1 MNLTTLTHRDA
12 LCLNAR
18 FTSREEA
25 IHALTQRLAA
35 LGKIS
40 STEQFLEEVYRR
52 ESLGPTALG
61 EWLAV
66 PHGKTAA
73 VKEAAFA
80 VATLSE
86 PLQWEGVDGPEAVD
100 LVVLLAIPPN
110 EAGTTHM
117 QLLTALTTRLADDEI
132 RARIQS
138 ATTPDELL
146 SALDDKGGTQPSA
159 SFSNAPT
166 IVCVTACPAGI
177 AHTYMAAEY
186 LEKAGRKLGVNVYV
200 EKQGANGIEGRLT
213 ADQLNSATACIFAAE
228 VAIKES
234 ERFNGIPALSVPVAE
249 PIRHAEALIQQAL
262 TLKRS
267 DETRT
272 VQQDTQPVKSVK
284 TELKQALLSGISF
297 AVPLIVAGG
306 TVLAVA
312 VLLSQIFGL
321 QDLFNEENSW
331 LWMYR
336 KLGGGLLGIL
346 MVPVLAAYT
355 AYSLADKP
363 ALAPGFAAGLAAN
376 MIGSGFLGAVVGG
389 LIAGYLMRWVKN
401 HLRLSSKFNGFL
413 TFYLYPVLGTLGAG
427 SLMLFVVGEPV
438 AWINNSLT
446 AWLNGLSGSNALL
459 LGAILGFMCSFD
471 LGGPVNKAAYAFC
484 LGAMANG
491 VCGPYAIFASTMK
504 AVSRVHITPHMH
516 WDREWYFTTEES
528 RILLVN
534 NMEEILCRLEQ
545 DNEYKY
551 YVLDGQ
557 TAILEDYFAV
567 KPENK
572 DRVKKQV
579 EAGKLI
585 IGPWYTQTD
594 TTIVS
599 AESIVRNLMYGMR
612 DCLAFGEPMK
622 IGYLPDSFGMSGQ
635 LPHIYNGFGIT
646 RTMFWRGC
654 SERHGTD
661 KTEFLWQSSDGS
673 EVTAQVLPL
682 GYAIGKY
689 LPADEN
695 GLRKRLDSYFD
706 VLEKASVT
714 KEILLPNGHDQMPL
728 QQNIF
733 EVMDKLGD
741 AANLLI

>member
-1 MNLTTLTHRDA
+1 MVLFYRAHWRDYKNDQVRIMMNLTTLTHRDA

-61 EWLAV
+61 EGLAV

-110 EAGTTHM
+110 EACTTHM

-491 VCGPYAIFASTMK
+491 VYGPYAIFASVKMVSAFTVTASTMLAPRLFK
-504 AVSRVHITPHMH
+504 EFEIETGKSTWLLGLAGITEGAIPMAIEDPLRVIGSFVLGSMVTGAIVGAMNIGLSTPGAGI
-516 WDREWYFTTEES
+516 FS
-528 RILLVN
+528 LFLLH
-534 NMEEILCRLEQ
+534 
-545 DNEYKY
+545 DNGAGG
-551 YVLDGQ
+551 VMAAIGWFGAALVGAAIS
-557 TAILEDYFAV
+557 TAILLIWRRHAV
-567 KPENK
+567 KHGNY
-572 DRVKKQV
+572 
-579 EAGKLI
+579 L
-585 IGPWYTQTD
+585 TD
-594 TTIVS
+594 GV
-599 AESIVRNLMYGMR
+599 
-612 DCLAFGEPMK
+612 
-622 IGYLPDSFGMSGQ
+622 
-635 LPHIYNGFGIT
+635 
-646 RTMFWRGC
+646 
-654 SERHGTD
+654 
-661 KTEFLWQSSDGS
+661 
-673 EVTAQVLPL
+673 
-682 GYAIGKY
+682 
-689 LPADEN
+689 
-695 GLRKRLDSYFD
+695 
-706 VLEKASVT
+706 
-714 KEILLPNGHDQMPL
+714 MP
-728 QQNIF
+728 
-733 EVMDKLGD
+733 
-741 AANLLI
+741 

>member
-1 MNLTTLTHRDA
+1 MVLFYRAHWRDYKNDQVRIMMNLTTLTHRDA

-61 EWLAV
+61 EGLAV

-234 ERFNGIPALSVPVAE
+234 ERFNGIPAISVPVAE

-491 VCGPYAIFASTMK
+491 VYGPYAIFASVKMVSAFTVTASTMLAPRLFK
-504 AVSRVHITPHMH
+504 EFEIETGKSTWLLGLAGITEGAIPMAIEDPLRVIGSFVLGSMVTGAIVGAMNIGLSTPGAGI
-516 WDREWYFTTEES
+516 FS
-528 RILLVN
+528 LFLLH
-534 NMEEILCRLEQ
+534 
-545 DNEYKY
+545 DNGAGG
-551 YVLDGQ
+551 VMAAIGWFGAALVGAAIS
-557 TAILEDYFAV
+557 TAILLIWRRHAV
-567 KPENK
+567 KHGNY
-572 DRVKKQV
+572 
-579 EAGKLI
+579 L
-585 IGPWYTQTD
+585 TD
-594 TTIVS
+594 GV
-599 AESIVRNLMYGMR
+599 
-612 DCLAFGEPMK
+612 
-622 IGYLPDSFGMSGQ
+622 
-635 LPHIYNGFGIT
+635 
-646 RTMFWRGC
+646 
-654 SERHGTD
+654 
-661 KTEFLWQSSDGS
+661 
-673 EVTAQVLPL
+673 
-682 GYAIGKY
+682 
-689 LPADEN
+689 
-695 GLRKRLDSYFD
+695 
-706 VLEKASVT
+706 
-714 KEILLPNGHDQMPL
+714 MP
-728 QQNIF
+728 
-733 EVMDKLGD
+733 
-741 AANLLI
+741 

>member
-1 MNLTTLTHRDA
+1 MVLFYRAHWRDYKNDQVRIMMNLTTLTHRDA

-61 EWLAV
+61 EGLAV

-249 PIRHAEALIQQAL
+249 PIRHAEALMQQAL

-376 MIGSGFLGAVVGG
+376 MIGSGFLGEVVGG

-491 VCGPYAIFASTMK
+491 VYGPYAIFASVKMVSAFTVTASTMLAPRLFK
-504 AVSRVHITPHMH
+504 EFEIETGKSTWLLGLAGITEGAIPMAIEDPLRVIGSFVLGSMVTGAIVGAMNIGLSTPGAGI
-516 WDREWYFTTEES
+516 FS
-528 RILLVN
+528 LFLLH
-534 NMEEILCRLEQ
+534 
-545 DNEYKY
+545 DNGAGG
-551 YVLDGQ
+551 VMAAIGWFGAALVGAAIS
-557 TAILEDYFAV
+557 TAILLIWRRHAV
-567 KPENK
+567 KHGNY
-572 DRVKKQV
+572 
-579 EAGKLI
+579 L
-585 IGPWYTQTD
+585 TD
-594 TTIVS
+594 GV
-599 AESIVRNLMYGMR
+599 
-612 DCLAFGEPMK
+612 
-622 IGYLPDSFGMSGQ
+622 
-635 LPHIYNGFGIT
+635 
-646 RTMFWRGC
+646 
-654 SERHGTD
+654 
-661 KTEFLWQSSDGS
+661 
-673 EVTAQVLPL
+673 
-682 GYAIGKY
+682 
-689 LPADEN
+689 
-695 GLRKRLDSYFD
+695 
-706 VLEKASVT
+706 
-714 KEILLPNGHDQMPL
+714 MP
-728 QQNIF
+728 
-733 EVMDKLGD
+733 
-741 AANLLI
+741 

>member
-1 MNLTTLTHRDA
+1 MVLFYRAHWRDYKNDQVRIMMNLTTLTHRDA

-61 EWLAV
+61 EGLAV

-249 PIRHAEALIQQAL
+249 LIRHAEALIQQAL

-491 VCGPYAIFASTMK
+491 VYGPYAIFASVKMVSAFTVTASTMLAPRLFK
-504 AVSRVHITPHMH
+504 EFEIETGKSTWLLGLAGITEGAIPMAIEDPLRVIGSFVLGSMVTGAIVGAMNIGLSTPGAGI
-516 WDREWYFTTEES
+516 FS
-528 RILLVN
+528 LFLLH
-534 NMEEILCRLEQ
+534 
-545 DNEYKY
+545 DNGAGG
-551 YVLDGQ
+551 VMAAIGWFGAALVGAAIS
-557 TAILEDYFAV
+557 TAILLIWRRHAV
-567 KPENK
+567 KHGNY
-572 DRVKKQV
+572 
-579 EAGKLI
+579 L
-585 IGPWYTQTD
+585 TD
-594 TTIVS
+594 GV
-599 AESIVRNLMYGMR
+599 
-612 DCLAFGEPMK
+612 
-622 IGYLPDSFGMSGQ
+622 
-635 LPHIYNGFGIT
+635 
-646 RTMFWRGC
+646 
-654 SERHGTD
+654 
-661 KTEFLWQSSDGS
+661 
-673 EVTAQVLPL
+673 
-682 GYAIGKY
+682 
-689 LPADEN
+689 
-695 GLRKRLDSYFD
+695 
-706 VLEKASVT
+706 
-714 KEILLPNGHDQMPL
+714 MP
-728 QQNIF
+728 
-733 EVMDKLGD
+733 
-741 AANLLI
+741 

>member
-1 MNLTTLTHRDA
+1 MVLFYRAHWRDYKNDQVRIMMNLTTLTHRDA

-61 EWLAV
+61 EGLAV

-438 AWINNSLT
+438 AWINNSLI

-491 VCGPYAIFASTMK
+491 VYGPYAIFASVKMVSAFTVTASTMLAPRLFK
-504 AVSRVHITPHMH
+504 EFEIETGKSTWLLGLAGITEGAIPMAIEDPLRVIGSFVLGSMVTGAIVGAMNIGLSTPGAGI
-516 WDREWYFTTEES
+516 FS
-528 RILLVN
+528 LFLLH
-534 NMEEILCRLEQ
+534 
-545 DNEYKY
+545 DNGAGG
-551 YVLDGQ
+551 VMAAIGWFGAALVGAAIS
-557 TAILEDYFAV
+557 TAILLIWRRHAV
-567 KPENK
+567 KHGNY
-572 DRVKKQV
+572 
-579 EAGKLI
+579 L
-585 IGPWYTQTD
+585 TD
-594 TTIVS
+594 GV
-599 AESIVRNLMYGMR
+599 
-612 DCLAFGEPMK
+612 
-622 IGYLPDSFGMSGQ
+622 
-635 LPHIYNGFGIT
+635 
-646 RTMFWRGC
+646 
-654 SERHGTD
+654 
-661 KTEFLWQSSDGS
+661 
-673 EVTAQVLPL
+673 
-682 GYAIGKY
+682 
-689 LPADEN
+689 
-695 GLRKRLDSYFD
+695 
-706 VLEKASVT
+706 
-714 KEILLPNGHDQMPL
+714 MP
-728 QQNIF
+728 
-733 EVMDKLGD
+733 
-741 AANLLI
+741 

>member
-61 EWLAV
+61 EGLAV

-306 TVLAVA
+306 GTVLAVA

-471 LGGPVNKAAYAFC
+471 LGGPVNKAAYAFY

-491 VCGPYAIFASTMK
+491 VYGPYAIFASVKMVSAFTVTASTMLAPRLFK
-504 AVSRVHITPHMH
+504 EFEIETGKSTWLLGLAGITEGAIPMAIEDPLRVIGSFVLGSMVTGAIVGAMNIGLSTPGAGI
-516 WDREWYFTTEES
+516 FS
-528 RILLVN
+528 LFLLH
-534 NMEEILCRLEQ
+534 
-545 DNEYKY
+545 DNGAGG
-551 YVLDGQ
+551 VMAAIGWFGAALVGAAIS
-557 TAILEDYFAV
+557 TAILLMWRRHAV
-567 KPENK
+567 KHGNY
-572 DRVKKQV
+572 
-579 EAGKLI
+579 L
-585 IGPWYTQTD
+585 TD
-594 TTIVS
+594 GV
-599 AESIVRNLMYGMR
+599 
-612 DCLAFGEPMK
+612 
-622 IGYLPDSFGMSGQ
+622 
-635 LPHIYNGFGIT
+635 
-646 RTMFWRGC
+646 
-654 SERHGTD
+654 
-661 KTEFLWQSSDGS
+661 
-673 EVTAQVLPL
+673 
-682 GYAIGKY
+682 
-689 LPADEN
+689 
-695 GLRKRLDSYFD
+695 
-706 VLEKASVT
+706 
-714 KEILLPNGHDQMPL
+714 MP
-728 QQNIF
+728 
-733 EVMDKLGD
+733 
-741 AANLLI
+741 

>member
-1 MNLTTLTHRDA
+1 MVLFYRAHWRDYKNDQVRIMMNLTTLTHRDA

-61 EWLAV
+61 EGLAV

-491 VCGPYAIFASTMK
+491 VYGPYAIFASVKMVSAFTVTASTMLAPRLFK
-504 AVSRVHITPHMH
+504 EFEIETGKSTWLLGLAGITEGEIPMAIEDPLRVIGSFVLGSMVTGAIVGAMNIGLSTPGAGI
-516 WDREWYFTTEES
+516 FS
-528 RILLVN
+528 LFLLH
-534 NMEEILCRLEQ
+534 
-545 DNEYKY
+545 DNGAGG
-551 YVLDGQ
+551 VMAAIGWFGAALVGAAIS
-557 TAILEDYFAV
+557 TAILLIWRRHAV
-567 KPENK
+567 KHGNY
-572 DRVKKQV
+572 
-579 EAGKLI
+579 L
-585 IGPWYTQTD
+585 TD
-594 TTIVS
+594 GV
-599 AESIVRNLMYGMR
+599 
-612 DCLAFGEPMK
+612 
-622 IGYLPDSFGMSGQ
+622 
-635 LPHIYNGFGIT
+635 
-646 RTMFWRGC
+646 
-654 SERHGTD
+654 
-661 KTEFLWQSSDGS
+661 
-673 EVTAQVLPL
+673 
-682 GYAIGKY
+682 
-689 LPADEN
+689 
-695 GLRKRLDSYFD
+695 
-706 VLEKASVT
+706 
-714 KEILLPNGHDQMPL
+714 MP
-728 QQNIF
+728 
-733 EVMDKLGD
+733 
-741 AANLLI
+741 

>member
-1 MNLTTLTHRDA
+1 M
-12 LCLNAR
+12 AR
-18 FTSREEA
+18 KQ
-25 IHALTQRLAA
+25 L
-35 LGKIS
+35 
-40 STEQFLEEVYRR
+40 
-52 ESLGPTALG
+52 
-61 EWLAV
+61 
-66 PHGKTAA
+66 
-73 VKEAAFA
+73 
-80 VATLSE
+80 
-86 PLQWEGVDGPEAVD
+86 
-100 LVVLLAIPPN
+100 LLAIPPN

-413 TFYLYPVLGTLGAG
+413 TFYLYPVLGAG

-491 VCGPYAIFASTMK
+491 VYGPYAIFASVKMVSAFTVTASTMLAPRLFK
-504 AVSRVHITPHMH
+504 EFEIETGKSTWLLGLAGITEGAIPMAIEDPLRVIGSFVLGSMVTGAIVGAMNIGLSTPGAGIFSLFLLHDNGAGGVMAAIGWFGAV
-516 WDREWYFTTEES
+516 
-528 RILLVN
+528 LVGAA
-534 NMEEILCRLEQ
+534 IS
-545 DNEYKY
+545 
-551 YVLDGQ
+551 
-557 TAILEDYFAV
+557 TAILLIWRRHAV
-567 KPENK
+567 KHGNY
-572 DRVKKQV
+572 
-579 EAGKLI
+579 L
-585 IGPWYTQTD
+585 TD
-594 TTIVS
+594 GV
-599 AESIVRNLMYGMR
+599 
-612 DCLAFGEPMK
+612 
-622 IGYLPDSFGMSGQ
+622 
-635 LPHIYNGFGIT
+635 
-646 RTMFWRGC
+646 
-654 SERHGTD
+654 
-661 KTEFLWQSSDGS
+661 
-673 EVTAQVLPL
+673 
-682 GYAIGKY
+682 
-689 LPADEN
+689 
-695 GLRKRLDSYFD
+695 
-706 VLEKASVT
+706 
-714 KEILLPNGHDQMPL
+714 MP
-728 QQNIF
+728 
-733 EVMDKLGD
+733 
-741 AANLLI
+741 

>member
-1 MNLTTLTHRDA
+1 MVLFYRAHWRDYKNDQVRIMMNLTTLTHRDA

-61 EWLAV
+61 EGLAV

-132 RARIQS
+132 RACIQS

-177 AHTYMAAEY
+177 AHIYMAAEY

-491 VCGPYAIFASTMK
+491 VYGPYAIFASVKMVSAFTVTASTMLAPRLFK
-504 AVSRVHITPHMH
+504 EFEIETGKSTWLLGLAGITEGAIPMAIEDPLRVIGSFVLGSMVTGAIVGAMNIGLSTPGAGI
-516 WDREWYFTTEES
+516 FS
-528 RILLVN
+528 LFLLH
-534 NMEEILCRLEQ
+534 
-545 DNEYKY
+545 DNGAGG
-551 YVLDGQ
+551 VMAAIGWFGAALVGAAIS
-557 TAILEDYFAV
+557 TAILLIWRRHAV
-567 KPENK
+567 KHGNY
-572 DRVKKQV
+572 
-579 EAGKLI
+579 L
-585 IGPWYTQTD
+585 TD
-594 TTIVS
+594 GV
-599 AESIVRNLMYGMR
+599 
-612 DCLAFGEPMK
+612 
-622 IGYLPDSFGMSGQ
+622 
-635 LPHIYNGFGIT
+635 
-646 RTMFWRGC
+646 
-654 SERHGTD
+654 
-661 KTEFLWQSSDGS
+661 
-673 EVTAQVLPL
+673 
-682 GYAIGKY
+682 
-689 LPADEN
+689 
-695 GLRKRLDSYFD
+695 
-706 VLEKASVT
+706 
-714 KEILLPNGHDQMPL
+714 MP
-728 QQNIF
+728 
-733 EVMDKLGD
+733 
-741 AANLLI
+741 

>member
-1 MNLTTLTHRDA
+1 MVLFYRAHWRDYKNDQVRIMMNLTTLTHRDA

-61 EWLAV
+61 EGLAV

-376 MIGSGFLGAVVGG
+376 TIGSGFLGAVVGG

-491 VCGPYAIFASTMK
+491 VYGPYAIFASVKMVSAFTVTASTMLAPRLFK
-504 AVSRVHITPHMH
+504 EFEIETGKSTWLLGLAGITEGAIPMAIEDPLRVIGSFVLGSMVTGAIVGAMNIGLSTPGAGI
-516 WDREWYFTTEES
+516 FS
-528 RILLVN
+528 LFLLH
-534 NMEEILCRLEQ
+534 
-545 DNEYKY
+545 DNGAGG
-551 YVLDGQ
+551 VMAAIGWFGAALVGAAIS
-557 TAILEDYFAV
+557 TAILLMWRRHAV
-567 KPENK
+567 KHGNY
-572 DRVKKQV
+572 
-579 EAGKLI
+579 L
-585 IGPWYTQTD
+585 TD
-594 TTIVS
+594 GV
-599 AESIVRNLMYGMR
+599 
-612 DCLAFGEPMK
+612 
-622 IGYLPDSFGMSGQ
+622 
-635 LPHIYNGFGIT
+635 
-646 RTMFWRGC
+646 
-654 SERHGTD
+654 
-661 KTEFLWQSSDGS
+661 
-673 EVTAQVLPL
+673 
-682 GYAIGKY
+682 
-689 LPADEN
+689 
-695 GLRKRLDSYFD
+695 
-706 VLEKASVT
+706 
-714 KEILLPNGHDQMPL
+714 MP
-728 QQNIF
+728 
-733 EVMDKLGD
+733 
-741 AANLLI
+741 

>member
-1 MNLTTLTHRDA
+1 MVLFYRAHWRDYKNDQVRIMMNLTTLTHRDA

-61 EWLAV
+61 EGLAV

-100 LVVLLAIPPN
+100 LVVLLAILPN

-491 VCGPYAIFASTMK
+491 VYGPYAIFASVKMVSAFTVTASTMLAPRLFK
-504 AVSRVHITPHMH
+504 EFEIETGKSTWLLGLAGITEGAIPMAIEDPLRVIGSFVLGSMVTGAIVGAMNIGLSTPGAGI
-516 WDREWYFTTEES
+516 FS
-528 RILLVN
+528 LFLLH
-534 NMEEILCRLEQ
+534 
-545 DNEYKY
+545 DNGAGG
-551 YVLDGQ
+551 VMAAIGWFGAALVGAAIS
-557 TAILEDYFAV
+557 TAILLIWRRHAV
-567 KPENK
+567 KHGNY
-572 DRVKKQV
+572 
-579 EAGKLI
+579 L
-585 IGPWYTQTD
+585 TD
-594 TTIVS
+594 GV
-599 AESIVRNLMYGMR
+599 
-612 DCLAFGEPMK
+612 
-622 IGYLPDSFGMSGQ
+622 
-635 LPHIYNGFGIT
+635 
-646 RTMFWRGC
+646 
-654 SERHGTD
+654 
-661 KTEFLWQSSDGS
+661 
-673 EVTAQVLPL
+673 
-682 GYAIGKY
+682 
-689 LPADEN
+689 
-695 GLRKRLDSYFD
+695 
-706 VLEKASVT
+706 
-714 KEILLPNGHDQMPL
+714 MP
-728 QQNIF
+728 
-733 EVMDKLGD
+733 
-741 AANLLI
+741 

>member
-1 MNLTTLTHRDA
+1 MVLFYRAHWRDYKNDQVRIMMNLTTLTHRDA

-61 EWLAV
+61 EGLAV

-491 VCGPYAIFASTMK
+491 VYGPYAIFASVKM
-504 AVSRVHITPHMH
+504 VSAFTVTASKMLAPRLFKEFEIETGKSTWLLGLAGITEGAIPMAIEDPLRVIGSFVLGSMVTGAIVGAMNIGLSTPGAGI
-516 WDREWYFTTEES
+516 FS
-528 RILLVN
+528 LFLLH
-534 NMEEILCRLEQ
+534 
-545 DNEYKY
+545 DNGAGG
-551 YVLDGQ
+551 VMAAIGWFGAALVGAAIS
-557 TAILEDYFAV
+557 TAILLMWRRHAV
-567 KPENK
+567 KHGNY
-572 DRVKKQV
+572 
-579 EAGKLI
+579 L
-585 IGPWYTQTD
+585 TD
-594 TTIVS
+594 GV
-599 AESIVRNLMYGMR
+599 
-612 DCLAFGEPMK
+612 
-622 IGYLPDSFGMSGQ
+622 
-635 LPHIYNGFGIT
+635 
-646 RTMFWRGC
+646 
-654 SERHGTD
+654 
-661 KTEFLWQSSDGS
+661 
-673 EVTAQVLPL
+673 
-682 GYAIGKY
+682 
-689 LPADEN
+689 
-695 GLRKRLDSYFD
+695 
-706 VLEKASVT
+706 
-714 KEILLPNGHDQMPL
+714 MP
-728 QQNIF
+728 
-733 EVMDKLGD
+733 
-741 AANLLI
+741 

>member
-1 MNLTTLTHRDA
+1 MVLFYRAHWRDYKNDQVRIMMNLTTLTHRDA

-61 EWLAV
+61 EGLAV

-446 AWLNGLSGSNALL
+446 AWLNGLSRSNALL

-491 VCGPYAIFASTMK
+491 VYGPYAIFASVKMVSAFTVTASTMLAPRLFK
-504 AVSRVHITPHMH
+504 EFEIETGKSTWLLGLAGITEGAIPMAIEDPLRVIGSFVLGSMVTGAIVGAMNIGLSTPGAGI
-516 WDREWYFTTEES
+516 FS
-528 RILLVN
+528 LFLLH
-534 NMEEILCRLEQ
+534 
-545 DNEYKY
+545 DNGAGG
-551 YVLDGQ
+551 VMAAIGWFGAALVGAAIS
-557 TAILEDYFAV
+557 TAILLMWRRHAV
-567 KPENK
+567 KHGNY
-572 DRVKKQV
+572 
-579 EAGKLI
+579 L
-585 IGPWYTQTD
+585 TD
-594 TTIVS
+594 GV
-599 AESIVRNLMYGMR
+599 
-612 DCLAFGEPMK
+612 
-622 IGYLPDSFGMSGQ
+622 
-635 LPHIYNGFGIT
+635 
-646 RTMFWRGC
+646 
-654 SERHGTD
+654 
-661 KTEFLWQSSDGS
+661 
-673 EVTAQVLPL
+673 
-682 GYAIGKY
+682 
-689 LPADEN
+689 
-695 GLRKRLDSYFD
+695 
-706 VLEKASVT
+706 
-714 KEILLPNGHDQMPL
+714 MP
-728 QQNIF
+728 
-733 EVMDKLGD
+733 
-741 AANLLI
+741 

>member
-1 MNLTTLTHRDA
+1 MVLFYRAHWRDYKNDQVRIMMNLTTLTHRDA

-61 EWLAV
+61 EGLAV

-401 HLRLSSKFNGFL
+401 HLRLGSKFNGFL

-427 SLMLFVVGEPV
+427 SLMLFVVGESV

-491 VCGPYAIFASTMK
+491 VYGPYAIFASVKMVSAFTVTASTMLAPRLFK
-504 AVSRVHITPHMH
+504 EFEIETGKSTWLLGLAGITEGAIPMAIEDPLRVIGSFVLGSMVTGAIVGAMNIGLSTPGAGI
-516 WDREWYFTTEES
+516 FS
-528 RILLVN
+528 LFLLH
-534 NMEEILCRLEQ
+534 
-545 DNEYKY
+545 DNGAGG
-551 YVLDGQ
+551 VMAAIGWFGAALVGAAIS
-557 TAILEDYFAV
+557 TAILLMWRRHAV
-567 KPENK
+567 KHGNY
-572 DRVKKQV
+572 
-579 EAGKLI
+579 L
-585 IGPWYTQTD
+585 TD
-594 TTIVS
+594 GV
-599 AESIVRNLMYGMR
+599 
-612 DCLAFGEPMK
+612 
-622 IGYLPDSFGMSGQ
+622 
-635 LPHIYNGFGIT
+635 
-646 RTMFWRGC
+646 
-654 SERHGTD
+654 
-661 KTEFLWQSSDGS
+661 
-673 EVTAQVLPL
+673 
-682 GYAIGKY
+682 
-689 LPADEN
+689 
-695 GLRKRLDSYFD
+695 
-706 VLEKASVT
+706 
-714 KEILLPNGHDQMPL
+714 MP
-728 QQNIF
+728 
-733 EVMDKLGD
+733 
-741 AANLLI
+741 

>member
-1 MNLTTLTHRDA
+1 MVLFYRAHWRDYKNDQVRIMMNLTTLTHRDA

-61 EWLAV
+61 EGLAV

-491 VCGPYAIFASTMK
+491 VYGPYAIFASVKMVSAFTVTASTMLAPRLFK
-504 AVSRVHITPHMH
+504 EFEIETGKSTWLLGLAGITEGAIPIAIEDPLRVIGSFVLGSMVTGAIVGAMNIGLSTPGAGI
-516 WDREWYFTTEES
+516 FS
-528 RILLVN
+528 LFLLH
-534 NMEEILCRLEQ
+534 
-545 DNEYKY
+545 DNGAGG
-551 YVLDGQ
+551 VMAAIGWFGAALVGAAIS
-557 TAILEDYFAV
+557 TAILLMWRRHAV
-567 KPENK
+567 KHGNY
-572 DRVKKQV
+572 
-579 EAGKLI
+579 L
-585 IGPWYTQTD
+585 TD
-594 TTIVS
+594 GV
-599 AESIVRNLMYGMR
+599 
-612 DCLAFGEPMK
+612 
-622 IGYLPDSFGMSGQ
+622 
-635 LPHIYNGFGIT
+635 
-646 RTMFWRGC
+646 
-654 SERHGTD
+654 
-661 KTEFLWQSSDGS
+661 
-673 EVTAQVLPL
+673 
-682 GYAIGKY
+682 
-689 LPADEN
+689 
-695 GLRKRLDSYFD
+695 
-706 VLEKASVT
+706 
-714 KEILLPNGHDQMPL
+714 MP
-728 QQNIF
+728 
-733 EVMDKLGD
+733 
-741 AANLLI
+741 

>member
-1 MNLTTLTHRDA
+1 MVLFYRARWRDYKNDQVRIMMNLTTLTHRDA

-25 IHALTQRLAA
+25 IHVLTQRLAA

-61 EWLAV
+61 EGLAV

-355 AYSLADKP
+355 ACSLADKP

-491 VCGPYAIFASTMK
+491 VYGPYAIFASVKMVSAFTVTASTMLAPRLFK
-504 AVSRVHITPHMH
+504 EFEIETGKSTWLLGLAGITEGAIPMAIEDPLRVIGSFVLGSMVTGAIVGAMNIGLSTPGAGI
-516 WDREWYFTTEES
+516 FS
-528 RILLVN
+528 LFLLH
-534 NMEEILCRLEQ
+534 
-545 DNEYKY
+545 DNGAGG
-551 YVLDGQ
+551 VMAAIGWFGAALVGAAIS
-557 TAILEDYFAV
+557 TAILLMWRRHAV
-567 KPENK
+567 KHGNY
-572 DRVKKQV
+572 
-579 EAGKLI
+579 L
-585 IGPWYTQTD
+585 TD
-594 TTIVS
+594 GV
-599 AESIVRNLMYGMR
+599 
-612 DCLAFGEPMK
+612 
-622 IGYLPDSFGMSGQ
+622 
-635 LPHIYNGFGIT
+635 
-646 RTMFWRGC
+646 
-654 SERHGTD
+654 
-661 KTEFLWQSSDGS
+661 
-673 EVTAQVLPL
+673 
-682 GYAIGKY
+682 
-689 LPADEN
+689 
-695 GLRKRLDSYFD
+695 
-706 VLEKASVT
+706 
-714 KEILLPNGHDQMPL
+714 MP
-728 QQNIF
+728 
-733 EVMDKLGD
+733 
-741 AANLLI
+741 

>member
-1 MNLTTLTHRDA
+1 MVLFCRAHWRDYKNDQVRIMMNLTTLTHRDA

-61 EWLAV
+61 EGLAV

-389 LIAGYLMRWVKN
+389 LIVGYLMRWVKN

-491 VCGPYAIFASTMK
+491 VYGPYAIFASVKMVSAFTVTASTMLAPRLFK
-504 AVSRVHITPHMH
+504 EFEIETGKSTWLLGLAGITEGAIPMAIEDPLRVIGSFVLGSMVTGAIVGAMNIGLSTPGAGI
-516 WDREWYFTTEES
+516 FS
-528 RILLVN
+528 LFLLH
-534 NMEEILCRLEQ
+534 
-545 DNEYKY
+545 DNGAGG
-551 YVLDGQ
+551 VMAAIGWFGAALVGAAIS
-557 TAILEDYFAV
+557 TAILLMWRRHAV
-567 KPENK
+567 KHGNY
-572 DRVKKQV
+572 
-579 EAGKLI
+579 L
-585 IGPWYTQTD
+585 TD
-594 TTIVS
+594 GV
-599 AESIVRNLMYGMR
+599 
-612 DCLAFGEPMK
+612 
-622 IGYLPDSFGMSGQ
+622 
-635 LPHIYNGFGIT
+635 
-646 RTMFWRGC
+646 
-654 SERHGTD
+654 
-661 KTEFLWQSSDGS
+661 
-673 EVTAQVLPL
+673 
-682 GYAIGKY
+682 
-689 LPADEN
+689 
-695 GLRKRLDSYFD
+695 
-706 VLEKASVT
+706 
-714 KEILLPNGHDQMPL
+714 MP
-728 QQNIF
+728 
-733 EVMDKLGD
+733 
-741 AANLLI
+741 

>member
-40 STEQFLEEVYRR
+40 STEQFLKEVYRR

-61 EWLAV
+61 EGLAV

-213 ADQLNSATACIFAAE
+213 AEQLNSATACIFAAE

-262 TLKRS
+262 NLKRS

-272 VQQDTQPVKSVK
+272 VQQDTQPVKSLK

-491 VCGPYAIFASTMK
+491 VYGPYAIFASVKMVSAFTVTASTMLAPRLFK
-504 AVSRVHITPHMH
+504 EFEIETGKSTWLLGLAGITEGAIPMAIEDPLRVIGSFVLGSMVTGAIVGAMNIGLSTPGAGI
-516 WDREWYFTTEES
+516 FS
-528 RILLVN
+528 LFLLH
-534 NMEEILCRLEQ
+534 
-545 DNEYKY
+545 DNGAGG
-551 YVLDGQ
+551 VMAAIGWVGAALVGAAIS
-557 TAILEDYFAV
+557 TAILLIWRRHAV
-567 KPENK
+567 KHGNY
-572 DRVKKQV
+572 
-579 EAGKLI
+579 L
-585 IGPWYTQTD
+585 TD
-594 TTIVS
+594 GV
-599 AESIVRNLMYGMR
+599 
-612 DCLAFGEPMK
+612 
-622 IGYLPDSFGMSGQ
+622 
-635 LPHIYNGFGIT
+635 
-646 RTMFWRGC
+646 
-654 SERHGTD
+654 
-661 KTEFLWQSSDGS
+661 
-673 EVTAQVLPL
+673 
-682 GYAIGKY
+682 
-689 LPADEN
+689 
-695 GLRKRLDSYFD
+695 
-706 VLEKASVT
+706 
-714 KEILLPNGHDQMPL
+714 MP
-728 QQNIF
+728 
-733 EVMDKLGD
+733 
-741 AANLLI
+741 

>member
-1 MNLTTLTHRDA
+1 MVLFYRAHWRDYKNDQVRIMMNLTTLTHRDA

-61 EWLAV
+61 EGLAV

-491 VCGPYAIFASTMK
+491 VYGPYAIFASVKMVSAFTVTASTMLAPRLFK
-504 AVSRVHITPHMH
+504 EFEIETGKSTWLLGLAGITEGVIPMAIEDPLRVIGSFVLGSMVTGAIVGAMNIGLSTPGAGI
-516 WDREWYFTTEES
+516 FS
-528 RILLVN
+528 LFLLH
-534 NMEEILCRLEQ
+534 
-545 DNEYKY
+545 DNGAGG
-551 YVLDGQ
+551 VMAAIGWFGAALVGAAIS
-557 TAILEDYFAV
+557 TAILLMWRRHAV
-567 KPENK
+567 KHGNY
-572 DRVKKQV
+572 
-579 EAGKLI
+579 L
-585 IGPWYTQTD
+585 TD
-594 TTIVS
+594 GV
-599 AESIVRNLMYGMR
+599 
-612 DCLAFGEPMK
+612 
-622 IGYLPDSFGMSGQ
+622 
-635 LPHIYNGFGIT
+635 
-646 RTMFWRGC
+646 
-654 SERHGTD
+654 
-661 KTEFLWQSSDGS
+661 
-673 EVTAQVLPL
+673 
-682 GYAIGKY
+682 
-689 LPADEN
+689 
-695 GLRKRLDSYFD
+695 
-706 VLEKASVT
+706 
-714 KEILLPNGHDQMPL
+714 MP
-728 QQNIF
+728 
-733 EVMDKLGD
+733 
-741 AANLLI
+741 

>member
-1 MNLTTLTHRDA
+1 MVLFYRAHWRDYKNDQVRIMMNLTTLTHRDA

-61 EWLAV
+61 EGLAV

-86 PLQWEGVDGPEAVD
+86 PLQWEGVDVPEAVD

-491 VCGPYAIFASTMK
+491 VYGPYAIFASVKMVSAFTVTASTMLAPRLFK
-504 AVSRVHITPHMH
+504 EFEIETGKSTWLLGLAGITEGAIPMAIEDPLRVIGSFVLGSMVTGAIVGAMNIGLSTPGAGI
-516 WDREWYFTTEES
+516 FS
-528 RILLVN
+528 LFLLH
-534 NMEEILCRLEQ
+534 
-545 DNEYKY
+545 DNGAGG
-551 YVLDGQ
+551 VMAAIGWFGAALVGAAIS
-557 TAILEDYFAV
+557 TAILLMWRRHAV
-567 KPENK
+567 KHGNY
-572 DRVKKQV
+572 
-579 EAGKLI
+579 L
-585 IGPWYTQTD
+585 TD
-594 TTIVS
+594 GV
-599 AESIVRNLMYGMR
+599 
-612 DCLAFGEPMK
+612 
-622 IGYLPDSFGMSGQ
+622 
-635 LPHIYNGFGIT
+635 
-646 RTMFWRGC
+646 
-654 SERHGTD
+654 
-661 KTEFLWQSSDGS
+661 
-673 EVTAQVLPL
+673 
-682 GYAIGKY
+682 
-689 LPADEN
+689 
-695 GLRKRLDSYFD
+695 
-706 VLEKASVT
+706 
-714 KEILLPNGHDQMPL
+714 MP
-728 QQNIF
+728 
-733 EVMDKLGD
+733 
-741 AANLLI
+741 

>member
-1 MNLTTLTHRDA
+1 MVLFYRAHWRDYKNDQVRIMMNLTTLTHRDA

-61 EWLAV
+61 EGLAV

-249 PIRHAEALIQQAL
+249 PIRHAEALMQQAL

-491 VCGPYAIFASTMK
+491 VYGPYAIFASVKMVSAFTVTASTMLAPRLFK
-504 AVSRVHITPHMH
+504 EFEIETGKSTWLLGLAGITEGAIPMAIEDPLRVIGSFVLGSMVTGAIVGAMNIGLSTPGAGI
-516 WDREWYFTTEES
+516 FS
-528 RILLVN
+528 LFLLH
-534 NMEEILCRLEQ
+534 
-545 DNEYKY
+545 DNGAGG
-551 YVLDGQ
+551 VMAAIGWFGAALVGAAIS
-557 TAILEDYFAV
+557 TAILLIWRRHAV
-567 KPENK
+567 KHGNY
-572 DRVKKQV
+572 
-579 EAGKLI
+579 L
-585 IGPWYTQTD
+585 TD
-594 TTIVS
+594 GV
-599 AESIVRNLMYGMR
+599 
-612 DCLAFGEPMK
+612 
-622 IGYLPDSFGMSGQ
+622 
-635 LPHIYNGFGIT
+635 
-646 RTMFWRGC
+646 
-654 SERHGTD
+654 
-661 KTEFLWQSSDGS
+661 
-673 EVTAQVLPL
+673 
-682 GYAIGKY
+682 
-689 LPADEN
+689 
-695 GLRKRLDSYFD
+695 
-706 VLEKASVT
+706 
-714 KEILLPNGHDQMPL
+714 MP
-728 QQNIF
+728 
-733 EVMDKLGD
+733 
-741 AANLLI
+741 

>member
-1 MNLTTLTHRDA
+1 MVLFYRAHWRDYKNDQVRIMMNLTTLTHRDA

-61 EWLAV
+61 EGLAV

-146 SALDDKGGTQPSA
+146 SALDDKGDTQPSA

-234 ERFNGIPALSVPVAE
+234 ERFNGIPALSVRVAE
-249 PIRHAEALIQQAL
+249 PIRHAEALMQQAL

-491 VCGPYAIFASTMK
+491 VYGPYAIFASVKMVSAFTVTASTMLAPCLFK
-504 AVSRVHITPHMH
+504 EFEIETGKSTWLLGLAGITEGAIPMAIEDPLRVIGSFVLGSMVTGAIVGAMNIGLSTPGAGI
-516 WDREWYFTTEES
+516 FS
-528 RILLVN
+528 LFLLH
-534 NMEEILCRLEQ
+534 
-545 DNEYKY
+545 DNGAGG
-551 YVLDGQ
+551 VMAAIGWFGAALVGAAIS
-557 TAILEDYFAV
+557 TAILLIWRRHAV
-567 KPENK
+567 KHGNY
-572 DRVKKQV
+572 
-579 EAGKLI
+579 L
-585 IGPWYTQTD
+585 TD
-594 TTIVS
+594 GV
-599 AESIVRNLMYGMR
+599 
-612 DCLAFGEPMK
+612 
-622 IGYLPDSFGMSGQ
+622 
-635 LPHIYNGFGIT
+635 
-646 RTMFWRGC
+646 
-654 SERHGTD
+654 
-661 KTEFLWQSSDGS
+661 
-673 EVTAQVLPL
+673 
-682 GYAIGKY
+682 
-689 LPADEN
+689 
-695 GLRKRLDSYFD
+695 
-706 VLEKASVT
+706 
-714 KEILLPNGHDQMPL
+714 MP
-728 QQNIF
+728 
-733 EVMDKLGD
+733 
-741 AANLLI
+741 